1 MGVRNRSLF
10 ITKGGGGEDGR
21 VEDFVVSQENLS
33 DPPLRLYSIPKT
45 ACPLYFVIDG

>member
-1 MGVRNRSLF
+1 MGVRNGSLF
-10 ITKGGGGEDGR
+10 ITRGGGGDGR
-21 VEDFVVSQENLS
+21 VEDLVVSQYNLS